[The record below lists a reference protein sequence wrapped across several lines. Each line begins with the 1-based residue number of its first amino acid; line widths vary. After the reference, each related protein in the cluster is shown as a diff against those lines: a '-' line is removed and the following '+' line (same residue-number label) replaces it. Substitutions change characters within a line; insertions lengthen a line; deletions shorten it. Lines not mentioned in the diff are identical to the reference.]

1 MEYSLP
7 QCNCFS
13 RENSM
18 NKIKGLLKLIRFEL
32 PFSAGVCVVM
42 GQMLALGEFTSVVVT
57 ILGFVSVFL
66 ISASILVMND
76 YFDVETDKIN
86 SPLRPIPSKLVTAN
100 EALNFSLLLL
110 FTGTLLAYLI
120 NITVLFISIVLAAIG
135 FLYNRYF
142 KKSGL
147 PGNLM
152 VSFSV
157 GMTFIYGG
165 ASVGLPFHKIV
176 LFFGLIAALIDLG
189 EEIAADAMDIKGD
202 KLINSNSLAI
212 KFGKSTAIK
221 TSVIIFFFVILL
233 SFIPFIINWFAII
246 YLAPIGIMDIAI
258 AFPALM
264 LLKSKNEEGRKYIRR
279 IYLGSITGIIIFL
292 IMRLLGI

>member
-1 MEYSLP
+1 
-7 QCNCFS
+7 
-13 RENSM
+13 M
-18 NKIKGLLKLIRFEL
+18 NKIKGLLKLLRFEL

-42 GQMLALGEFTSVVVT
+42 GQLLALGEFASAAVT
-57 ILGFVSVFL
+57 MFGFMSVFL

-86 SPLRPIPSKLVTAN
+86 APHRPIPSNLVTPN
-100 EALNFSLLLL
+100 EALYFSLLLQLAGIL
-110 FTGTLLAYLI
+110 FGYLI
-120 NITVLFISIVLAAIG
+120 SVTVLLISIVLAVTG

-165 ASVGLPFHKIV
+165 ASVGLPFHKMV

-202 KLINSNSLAI
+202 QLIKSNSLAI
-212 KFGKSTAIK
+212 KYGKSASLKI
-221 TSVIIFFFVILL
+221 SGFIFFFVILL
-233 SFIPFIINWFAII
+233 SFIPFILNWFPII
-246 YLAPIGIMDIAI
+246 YLVPIGIMDISI
-258 AFPALM
+258 AYPALR
-264 LLKSKNEEGRKYIRR
+264 LLNSKNEEGRKFIRW
-279 IYLGSITGIIIFL
+279 IYLGAISGIIVFIV
-292 IMRLLGI
+292 IRLVGI